1 MAPGSTRRSGSAALP
16 IDRRTLAR
24 WRRWY
29 ARTLRTYRTT
39 SAEEILLSWLV
50 RMPPNVWYLGWQP
63 SAADQ
68 EQWPGRYMLALDHW
82 WGPRELADAQLEGL
96 RAQYAQFPY
105 LADRQPIPLQGFI
118 GQPGFAFGT
127 PPSSVAPCGSVT
139 ALPRLRRAWAHRPHD
154 GSGDPLDWEGV
165 RHAIGVVRQSLT
177 HLWVR
182 HGPRP
187 WADKE
192 RAAWAAETGL
202 DPDVWWTGRRW
213 RSGVQRAPLAAAL
226 LRRGLVEAGLSHR
239 DAIRQWLVWEGE
251 LRGPAVRNPGVQ
263 DAWRQV
269 RGKTPAGDVGLDDF
283 LDSWRDADRRYW
295 KLMGISR

>member
-1 MAPGSTRRSGSAALP
+1 MMGSQEPKRGDVPPP

-50 RMPPNVWYLGWQP
+50 RMPPNVWRLGWAP
-63 SAADQ
+63 TAADQ
-68 EQWPGRYMLALDHW
+68 ERWPGRYMLALDHW

-96 RAQYAQFPY
+96 RAQYAQFPH

-127 PPSSVAPCGSVT
+127 PPSSVAPCAAVK
-139 ALPRLRRAWAHRPHD
+139 ALPRLRRRWAHQPRD
-154 GSGDPLDWEGV
+154 GSGDPYVWEGV
-165 RHAIGVVRQSLT
+165 RHAIGFLRGSLA
-177 HLWVR
+177 HVWLAQ
-182 HGPRP
+182 GPRP
-187 WADKE
+187 WADTE
-192 RAAWAAETGL
+192 RAAWAAETGA
-202 DPDVWWTGRRW
+202 DPALWTGRRR
-213 RSGVQRAPLAAAL
+213 RSGIQRAPLAATL

-239 DAIRQWLVWEGE
+239 AAFRQWLVSEGD
-251 LRGPAVRNPGVQ
+251 LSGPALRNPGVR
-263 DAWRQV
+263 DAWHQV
-269 RGKTPAGDVGLDDF
+269 RGAPPTGDVSLDGL

-295 KLMGISR
+295 EVMGISR